1 MVQKPALHVPPS
13 AYDVHP
19 GVAMVQKFVAE
30 LPGKTGKTLEQW
42 GELVDAQEFET
53 AAEKRAFLKA
63 KHGFGTNAAAWV
75 VEYTDDNPTW
85 DADPESYLACAVEFV
100 DAMYAG
106 GKEHLRPVFE
116 KLLEVGRSLGDDVKV
131 CPCKTM
137 VPLYRGRVFAEI
149 KPSTRTRLD
158 LGLALALDVPGQG
171 KLKRNEQRIRKG
183 DRLTHVI
190 SLEKVG
196 DVTADVRTWLTAAY
210 AAVGA

>member
-30 LPGKTGKTLEQW
+30 LPGKTGKILEQW

-63 KHGFGTNAAAWV
+63 KHGFGTNGAAWV
-75 VEYTDDNPTW
+75 MEYTDGQPTW
-85 DADPESYLACAVEFV
+85 DADPESYLACAARFV
-100 DAMYAG
+100 DDMYAG

-116 KLLEVGRSLGDDVKV
+116 KLLEVGRGLGDDVKV

-137 VPLYRGRVFAEI
+137 VPLYRSRVFAEI

-158 LGLALALDVPGQG
+158 LGLALAPDVPEQG
-171 KLKRNEQRIRKG
+171 KLKRNEQRIKKG

-190 SLEKVG
+190 ALEKVG
-196 DVTADVRTWLTAAY
+196 DVTAEVRTCLTAAY